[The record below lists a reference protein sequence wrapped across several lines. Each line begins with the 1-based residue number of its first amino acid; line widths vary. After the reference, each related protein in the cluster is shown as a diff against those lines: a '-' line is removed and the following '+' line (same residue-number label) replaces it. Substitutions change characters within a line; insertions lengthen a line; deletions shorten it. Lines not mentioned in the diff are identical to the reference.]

1 MIANF
6 LSKDNVNQKGN
17 KGIDNAIS
25 RPYNDQKQ
33 LSHFTSSYAA
43 IYLTVPFSIGDRF
56 MNATAEILKGNN
68 PMKVEQI
75 SGPDIKPYE
84 VLEFESMLRY
94 EDFQMFGEYGL
105 QKNGQ
110 VIITRAPARLEVM
123 GGIAAHCGANG
134 FGLTLE
140 RSAVVGCQVRQDNQ
154 LSVLS
159 FDAAAQG
166 YQAARRIS
174 VADFYTDGKLKSYDE
189 VQRLFARN
197 PQTAWTG
204 YVLGGFFALLKEG
217 TVDQLPHGAAIVIRS
232 NIPVDAGIGSSAA
245 IKVATLTAINHLY
258 ALNLGALDIARIG
271 EIVEN
276 RIVGAL
282 GAATDTIAI
291 AAGKQDQLL
300 SIRPQPGPI
309 LETVTLPPN
318 TKLIGIHSRAQR
330 SPSDSAYVDALIA
343 ALMGLTILQ
352 KTLDIEELREN
363 YLCRLSVKDFRQKC
377 WKVLPTRM
385 KGEDFLDQYGEM
397 IHLSAKV
404 EPQKVYAVRSRV
416 EHPIYE
422 RLRAERF
429 IERLKQANADPQ
441 HLHHHLVEAGKL
453 MYASDWSNRF
463 RAGLGSPQ
471 IEQIIRSVRK
481 VGIRGGFYGA
491 KITNSGNT
499 VAILCH
505 GDVSNAMIQI
515 FSAYKL
521 AWGLDAEVFVGSS
534 PGAFEFGHVLLRL
547 SKE

>member
-1 MIANF
+1 
-6 LSKDNVNQKGN
+6 
-17 KGIDNAIS
+17 
-25 RPYNDQKQ
+25 
-33 LSHFTSSYAA
+33 
-43 IYLTVPFSIGDRF
+43 

-75 SGPDIKPYE
+75 SGPDIKPYQ

-94 EDFQMFGEYGL
+94 EDFQMFGEYGF

-140 RSAVVGCQVRQDNQ
+140 RSAVVGCQARQDNQ
-154 LSVLS
+154 LSALS

-166 YQAARRIS
+166 YHAALRIS
-174 VADFYTDGKLKSYDE
+174 IDDFYTDGNLKSYE
-189 VQRLFARN
+189 AVQRLFAQN

-204 YVLGGFFALLKEG
+204 YVLGGFFALLKERV
-217 TVDQLPHGAAIVIRS
+217 VDQLPHGATIAIRS
-232 NIPVDAGIGSSAA
+232 NIPVEAGIGSSAA

-258 ALNLGALDIARIG
+258 ALNLTPFDIARIAG
-271 EIVEN
+271 IVEN
-276 RIVGAL
+276 RVVGAL
-282 GAATDTIAI
+282 GGATDTIAI
-291 AAGKQDQLL
+291 VAGKQDQLL
-300 SIRPQPGPI
+300 AISSQPDPI

-318 TKLIGIHSRAQR
+318 TKLIGIHSRAQP
-330 SPSDSAYVDALIA
+330 SPYDSPYVDALIA

-352 KTLDIEELREN
+352 KTLNLEELREN
-363 YLCRLSVKDFRQKC
+363 YLCRLSVEDFRQKC
-377 WKVLPTRM
+377 WHVLPARM
-385 KGEDFLDQYGEM
+385 KGEDFLDQYGERFD
-397 IHLSAKV
+397 SRAKV
-404 EPQKVYAVRSRV
+404 EPQKVYRVRSRV

-422 RLRAERF
+422 RFRAERF
-429 IERLKQANADPQ
+429 IEHLKQASAKPQ
-441 HLHHHLVEAGKL
+441 YLHHHLVEAGKL
-453 MYASDWSNRF
+453 MYASDWSSRF

-471 IEQIIRSVRK
+471 IEQIIRSIRK
-481 VGIRGGFYGA
+481 VGMRGGFYGA

-521 AWGLDAEVFVGSS
+521 AWGLDAEVFAGSS

-547 SKE
+547 SKEWLFWCYNVLYSLI